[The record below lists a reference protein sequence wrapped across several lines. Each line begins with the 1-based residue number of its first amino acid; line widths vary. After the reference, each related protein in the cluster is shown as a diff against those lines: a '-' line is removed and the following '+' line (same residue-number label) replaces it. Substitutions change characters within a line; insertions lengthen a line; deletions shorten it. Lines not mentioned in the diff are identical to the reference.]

1 MTAVGTP
8 AAIEATVMPAE
19 FGNTDPV
26 RIITAVWASQEER
39 AWQKPGPFLFS
50 SLALGLNC

>member
-39 AWQKPGPFLFS
+39 AWLLPGPFLFS